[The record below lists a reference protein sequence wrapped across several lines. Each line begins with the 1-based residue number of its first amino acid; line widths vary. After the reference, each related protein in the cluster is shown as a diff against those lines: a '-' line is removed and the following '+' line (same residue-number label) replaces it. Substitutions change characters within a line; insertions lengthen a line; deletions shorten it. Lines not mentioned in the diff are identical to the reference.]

1 MSAGRKSSTKR
12 DKDTD
17 DKNNKKNP
25 RKGSNHLLDT
35 VVGCSDMVLL
45 DPLTVE
51 NIVKNLRDRFN
62 AGEIYVSYLLL
73 L

>member
-1 MSAGRKSSTKR
+1 MSAGRKSSTKK
-12 DKDTD
+12 DKGTD
-17 DKNNKKNP
+17 DKNNKKSP
-25 RKGSNHLLDT
+25 RKGSSHLLDT